1 MAKKYKTFAEVEW
14 DDIQKGIKKL
24 RKALDLKL
32 NSKEKIKAGDNVF
45 VDYYCLQDVL
55 NFIDDIKR
63 DIETMVKIR
72 GVLDL

>member
-1 MAKKYKTFAEVEW
+1 MAKKYKTFAEADWGETQK
-14 DDIQKGIKKL
+14 DINKL
-24 RKALDLKL
+24 KKALDLKL
-32 NSKEKIKAGDNVF
+32 NSKGKIKAGDNVF